1 MTRKKSD
8 PAGPGNNGRWFL
20 EVAGIIEPPPSP
32 TSTYTQLEALE
43 APAPV
48 VASESAS
55 MSAGAAAVSGTL
67 AEDAPDGEFVA
78 LAPRASG
85 PLDDW
90 EPDAV
95 SPRLNRRGWGRWVLA
110 FLGLLVVA
118 AIVAGIV
125 FVPRMVQAEADIL
138 AADYRA
144 SMTDLRNELPN
155 TQNALAALTDPPTSA
170 RAVGEAVPA
179 IGDLNTKALIVVGQ
193 ATEPLPKTVPLV
205 PRDAFDALEPTRA
218 TMLVVGAEAEGISGR
233 LATTF
238 TYRSTIPALFQTGD
252 LPVEADAATV
262 DALSVSLAESLADT
276 ARLVADL
283 PPDPTFATTREL
295 ATTASA
301 RYATWQLEYLDA
313 LRQGDTERATALL
326 DELEAATTAID
337 TELESAL
344 ATVRAEI
351 DPDIISLAAET
362 EAAIAAV
369 P

>member
-20 EVAGIIEPPPSP
+20 EVAGVVDPPPSP
-32 TSTYTQLEALE
+32 TSTYTQLEALDV
-43 APAPV
+43 PPPV

-67 AEDAPDGEFVA
+67 AEDAPDGEFV
-78 LAPRASG
+78 PVASRPPG

-90 EPDAV
+90 EPDDV
-95 SPRLNRRGWGRWVLA
+95 SPRLNRRGWGRWVAVL
-110 FLGLLVVA
+110 FGVVVVA

-125 FVPRMVQAEADIL
+125 FVPRMVQTEADML
-138 AADYRA
+138 AADYRT
-144 SMTDLRNELPN
+144 SLTNLRHELP
-155 TQNALAALTDPPTSA
+155 TSQTALAVLTDPSTSA
-170 RAVGEAVPA
+170 EDVSSAVPA
-179 IGDLNTKALIVVGQ
+179 IGDLNTRASIVVDQ
-193 ATEPLPKTVPLV
+193 ATTPLPDTLPFV
-205 PRDAFDALEPTRA
+205 PRAAFEALEPTRA
-218 TMLVVGAEAEGISGR
+218 TMLVVGAEAEDISSR

-238 TYRSTIPALFQTGD
+238 TYRSTVPALFDTGD
-252 LPVEADAATV
+252 LPVEADPTTV

-283 PPDPTFATTREL
+283 PPDPTFAATRDL

-313 LRQGDTERATALL
+313 LRQGDTERATVLL
-326 DELEAATTAID
+326 DELATTTADID
-337 TELESAL
+337 AELEAAL
-344 ATVRAEI
+344 ATVRSEL
-351 DPDIISLAAET
+351 DPAIISLARET
-362 EAAIAAV
+362 EEAIAAI